1 MEGEHRMDSLVSYI
15 AIAAMMVIIP
25 GADTMLVVKNTLRY
39 GPNAGRCNVL
49 GLATGL
55 SFWTMIAILGL
66 AVAIAKSVILF
77 STIKYLGAAY
87 LIYLGAKSFFAKN
100 AMSLEDIQ
108 VQNGDSKSSANR
120 HYKDSFIQGLLS
132 NILNPKTVLVYITIM
147 PQFVNLKESVNQQL
161 IVLALILTSIAVFWF
176 LILVYL
182 IDYAK
187 KWLRNSKFQ
196 KIFQKTAGLVLVGF
210 GIKTGLN

>member
-66 AVAIAKSVILF
+66 AVAIAKSVVLF

-87 LIYLGAKSFFAKN
+87 LIYLGVKSFFSKSAVS
-100 AMSLEDIQ
+100 MEDIQ
-108 VQNGDSKSSANR
+108 VQNENLKHSSKR
-120 HYKDSFIQGLLS
+120 HYKDSFLQGLLS

-161 IVLALILTSIAVFWF
+161 IVLALILTFLAVFWF

-182 IDYAK
+182 IDFAK
-187 KWLRNSKFQ
+187 KWLRNAKFQ
-196 KIFQKTAGLVLVGF
+196 KVFQRTAGLVLVGF